1 MYDGNCTRRRAK
13 TERRLLFSPAQ
24 RSSPTPISHTPIHDW
39 HWQRPLCVLDLSECD
54 DLSLSA
60 GATLPPKNAL
70 LSLRRPRPAA
80 GCHPGEEAREDKK
93 KEKEKDREKK
103 GVVRYGHIG
112 LTIFYYSCI
121 TDMWIPRI
129 LLFFFASN
137 CHVSAMSMPREM
149 KR

>member
-1 MYDGNCTRRRAK
+1 MGTALDDERRRS
-13 TERRLLFSPAQ
+13 EDS
-24 RSSPTPISHTPIHDW
+24 SSPPRSAHLRRRSRTLRSMTDTDS
-39 HWQRPLCVLDLSECD
+39 DLSACWISASATTSPSPPARHSRRRTPF
-54 DLSLSA
+54 SLSVA
-60 GATLPPKNAL
+60 HGQPPDVIQEKKQ
-70 LSLRRPRPAA
+70 
-80 GCHPGEEAREDKK
+80 EKTKK